1 MTNFFR
7 VGKIIT
13 THGIKGE
20 VKIFPTTDDIKR
32 FDDLKSVYYS
42 DKEDVKSLDTSNI
55 LYIESVKYVKNSPV
69 LKLKG
74 YDKIEDTTK
83 LIGKNLYVER
93 TDAVPLD
100 QNEYY
105 VMDLIGLNTY
115 LDDKEYGKVLD
126 IMKTKT
132 QSLLVVSHDG
142 KEILIPMQVDF
153 VDTVDIEANKII
165 LKTVEGL
172 E

>member
-165 LKTVEGL
+165 LKTIEGL

>member
-32 FDDLKSVYYS
+32 FDDLKLVYYS

-55 LYIESVKYVKNSPV
+55 LYIENVKYVKNSPV
-69 LKLKG
+69 LKIKG

-165 LKTVEGL
+165 LKTIEGL